1 MSVVGPSVVVMAEQ
15 FDHQHRGGDSV
26 PTVIELYP
34 DAGRCGLPALFSG
47 VSPSRVPRR
56 ADGAE
61 PVLPTSLARGS
72 GRAAVGTLVDHSR
85 SSESHT
91 ERALVGL
98 IRHTQGLDLD
108 ERLAQHTTDEHL
120 FSLLTRIDLDQIDD
134 PALVEAAAAADRLEA
149 AAHALKLR
157 AAATL
162 AGRVSMTSAALAD
175 HTQGPAGVAGDELTL
190 RLRTSAKAGAD
201 LVRRGKALAGHLCAT
216 GDALAAGRINA
227 ARAQVIVDGLEH
239 VAWEIAAAVE
249 DLVLPR
255 AAHRTPAQLRSD
267 VAKALIAVDATAA
280 EVRARQR
287 AASRRVTRPRA
298 ENDQTASMRIEGP
311 AADVLALDLALDAT
325 ARAAKASG
333 DQRTIDQLRFD
344 SLAGIA
350 HHALTTG
357 HLGDPATG
365 TRLATTNGH
374 LPRIHITMGLDQ
386 LLPQSAAGSTDA
398 AGTATGGRRASGTT
412 TTNRDGRSGTAA
424 AAAPQSCACA
434 CAGGKAAAG
443 ESAAGS
449 ESAAAGELSWPP
461 QLPGERLTGEAV
473 PELAGYGPITP
484 ATARALAAGGI
495 WSRIVTDPLSGA
507 VLDVGTTRY
516 RPTRA
521 MAEHVVAR
529 DRTCV
534 RPGCT
539 HQARACQLDHT
550 YPYDHAQPEAGGRT
564 GVANLGPL
572 CSRDHQTKTHAGF
585 HVTQP
590 EPGIFEWMT
599 PTGHRYRRER
609 DGTTRPLSHKPP
621 PDWADPPPDGDDAL
635 PGYGPP
641 PF

>member
-1 MSVVGPSVVVMAEQ
+1 MSVVGHSVVVMAQ
-15 FDHQHRGGDSV
+15 KFDHQHRRDDSV
-26 PTVIELYP
+26 PMVIELYP
-34 DAGRCGLPALFSG
+34 DVGRCGPPTVFG
-47 VSPSRVPRR
+47 GTPPSRVARR
-56 ADGAE
+56 AGCPE
-61 PVLPTSLARGS
+61 PVLPTNLPRGS
-72 GRAAVGTLVDHSR
+72 GPAAMGTVVDHGR
-85 SSESHT
+85 SSESHA
-91 ERALVGL
+91 ERRLVGL

-120 FSLLTRIDLDQIDD
+120 FRLLTRMDLDQIDD
-134 PALVEAAAAADRLEA
+134 PALVEAAAAAERLEA

-239 VAWEIAAAVE
+239 VAWEVAAAVE
-249 DLVLPR
+249 DRVLPQ
-255 AAHRTPAQLRSD
+255 APDRTPAQLRSD

-280 EVRARQR
+280 EERARQR
-287 AASRRVTRPRA
+287 AACRRVTRPRA
-298 ENDQTASMRIEGP
+298 EHDQTASMRIEGP

-350 HHALTTG
+350 HHALATG

-374 LPRIHITMGLDQ
+374 LPRIHVTMGLDQ
-386 LLPQSAAGSTDA
+386 LLPPPATD
-398 AGTATGGRRASGTT
+398 GKGASGTRTGGTRGFGT
-412 TTNRDGRSGTAA
+412 TTSNSEGRTGTAA
-424 AAAPQSCACA
+424 TTEPRPDAD
-434 CAGGKAAAG
+434 AGP
-443 ESAAGS
+443 
-449 ESAAAGELSWPP
+449 GELRWPP
-461 QLPGERLTGEAV
+461 ALPGERLAPEAV

-507 VLDVGTTRY
+507 VLDVGSTRY

-521 MAEHVVAR
+521 IAEHVIAR

-539 HQARACQLDHT
+539 HQASTCQLDHT
-550 YPYDHAQPEAGGRT
+550 IPYNHAHPEAGGRT
-564 GVANLGPL
+564 SVANLGPL
-572 CSRDHQTKTHAGF
+572 CSRDHQVKTHTGF
-585 HVTQP
+585 RVTQP

-599 PTGHRYRRER
+599 PTGHHYRRER
-609 DGTTRPLSHKPP
+609 DGTTTPLTHKPP
-621 PDWADPPPDGDDAL
+621 PDRDQPSPDRDGPPL
-635 PGYGPP
+635 GYGPP